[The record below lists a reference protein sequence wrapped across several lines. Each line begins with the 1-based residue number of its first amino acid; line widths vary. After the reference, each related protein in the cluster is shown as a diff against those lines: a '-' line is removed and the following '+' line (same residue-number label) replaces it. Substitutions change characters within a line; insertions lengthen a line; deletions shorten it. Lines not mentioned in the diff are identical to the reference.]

1 VTRCFPMDIAG
12 FASHALESLGTLLAF
27 AESEAAL
34 AGALFVGTVALVACC
49 VPGGIVA
56 MAVSASALL
65 DTWLAVP
72 VVSLGALVG
81 SQILF
86 VVVRRLDR
94 GRTRARLGDRL
105 QGFEQ
110 RFARYGPWYIVGLR
124 LFGAPHFLVTAASAV
139 LPLRAGVFAAATMAG
154 LLPAIVMAVAAGTAL

>member
-1 VTRCFPMDIAG
+1 MDIAG
-12 FASHALESLGTLLAF
+12 FASHGIESLGVLLAF

-34 AGALFVGTVALVACC
+34 ARALFIGTAALVACC

-56 MAVSASALL
+56 MAISASALL

-72 VVSLGALVG
+72 VVALGALAG

-86 VVVRRLDR
+86 LGIRRLDG
-94 GRTRARLGDRL
+94 GRTRARLGGRL
-105 QGFEQ
+105 DAFEQ

-124 LFGAPHFLVTAASAV
+124 LCGAPHFLVTGASAL
-139 LPLRAGVFAAATMAG
+139 LPLRAGVFALATIAG
-154 LLPAIVMAVAAGTAL
+154 LLPAILMAVAAGTAL